1 MTDPKTNVPSQSP
14 SVEAHRK
21 AAEGVVRV
29 AVLTISDTR
38 TLESD
43 TSGKMLVDAF
53 AGARY
58 DVVERLI
65 VKDEVQEIR
74 EAVIRLVQSGTV
86 DAVITTG
93 GTGIAPRDRTPEAI
107 EDLIEIPL
115 PGFGELFRM
124 LSYHEIGAASM
135 LSRAFAGRIGTTLV
149 FCLPGSNNAIR
160 LAIDKLL
167 LGELK
172 HLVHHSRS

>member
-1 MTDPKTNVPSQSP
+1 MSEQPTHCVTNSP
-14 SVEAHRK
+14 SVEDHRK
-21 AAEGVVRV
+21 AAVGVVRV
-29 AVLTISDTR
+29 AVITISDTR
-38 TLESD
+38 TLETD
-43 TSGKMLVDAF
+43 TSGQILVDAF
-53 AGARY
+53 AGAGY
-58 DVVERLI
+58 EVVERLI
-65 VKDEVQEIR
+65 VPDEVQDIR
-74 EAVIRLVQSGTV
+74 SAVTRLIQAGGI
-86 DAVITTG
+86 DAIITTG

-107 EDLIEIPL
+107 ESLIEVPL

-135 LSRAFAGRIGTTLV
+135 LSRAFAGRVGGTLV

-172 HLVHHSRS
+172 HLVHHSRA